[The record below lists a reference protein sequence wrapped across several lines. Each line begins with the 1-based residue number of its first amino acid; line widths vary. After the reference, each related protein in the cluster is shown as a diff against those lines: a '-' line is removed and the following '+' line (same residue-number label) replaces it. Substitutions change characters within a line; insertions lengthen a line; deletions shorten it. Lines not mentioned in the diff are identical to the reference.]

1 MYELEDRKI
10 LGLEQNL
17 VQSLPWGFPT
27 SNYPLPEQSW
37 SSWPSILSPHCLLP
51 SDPPTMHT
59 WSFHF
64 LHTCPLSPGVH
75 RANVVGLC
83 GPLPPLASP
92 PTELCITPCGYMSQS
107 CTFPDW
113 GDNRVIVR
121 IKLNNQYKMLRIEPG
136 TSNCSINASTI
147 IFIYFLL
154 SCWNC
159 YTQHIAYSSVL
170 SLVLEL
176 LCNTL

>member
-1 MYELEDRKI
+1 MNWRTERFWDWNKI
-10 LGLEQNL
+10 QSNPCPGDSQPATILYLNSRGLPD
-17 VQSLPWGFPT
+17 LP
-27 SNYPLPEQSW
+27 S
-37 SSWPSILSPHCLLP
+37 CLLTACFPVILPQCIPDP
-51 SDPPTMHT
+51 STFFTPA
-59 WSFHF
+59 
-64 LHTCPLSPGVH
+64 LCPLVSTEQMSSPQ
-75 RANVVGLC
+75 ADAEGLC
-83 GPLPPLASP
+83 GPLPSLASP

-154 SCWNC
+154 SC
-159 YTQHIAYSSVL
+159 
-170 SLVLEL
+170 
-176 LCNTL
+176 